1 MQPAI
6 RRIALF
12 FVFAVSFQKII
23 VAQAPANDLCSSLA
37 AATPLTSAITCVT
50 TPGTLKNATATT
62 TASLP
67 AAVCGNSTS
76 VDVWYKFV
84 AQSGYPTVTLG
95 GIGASLNT
103 AGPRIQILSA
113 VCNNTATVYGCG
125 ASPLRP
131 TSALSANTTY
141 YIRITT
147 NATGGG
153 TGGTATAWDFNICI
167 TDPPVNDSCAAATLL
182 TSNTS
187 CANTTGTLLYS
198 TATTSLAACGN
209 TNSADVWYKFVAKS
223 IFPTVT
229 LSNVGANL
237 TTAVPYTQIFSGA
250 CGALTQNVCGTT
262 LITRPSTA
270 LTIGDTYYVRVTTN
284 AATVPSS
291 GAWGFDICVTDPPP
305 VVGSAMNEVFKQTLL
320 VPASNPLN
328 DPWEITYGSDGFLW
342 ITIAKDY
349 KVLRM
354 DPATG
359 AYTTV
364 LDISPTGTGYLTST
378 EHTNYNRLNWT
389 TTGSIP
395 WPQGGLMGLAL
406 HPDFMNAT
414 TPKKYVYLGY
424 VRSQGSVP
432 TDGTGQYYTNFLVR
446 FIYNTGTG
454 KLESPVTLCDT
465 LPGSKDHN
473 SGRLI
478 TAPIG
483 GVNYLFYSSG
493 DMGSGQ
499 YENLTRPVKVQ
510 NINCYEGKILR
521 FNLEEDG
528 DAVQNTGVRNVNYNR
543 WIPSGAG
550 AAGNPYNTYL
560 GVQSAVWNMGHRNVQ
575 GFATGN
581 FGGTDYIY
589 GSSHGPM
596 SDDEINIMEAGKNY
610 GHPLVIGYSADG
622 NYNEAKA
629 GPVGGSL
636 PLLSAT
642 GEADNV
648 TAINALPFGSGYKD
662 PIYSF
667 YPVPKGSTTTCSPG
681 NNSPFVA
688 SVCNVQDVY
697 RNCGG
702 TGNNNFWKSEAPSGM
717 GIYTQPLIP
726 GWKNSL
732 LLASLKWGRMV
743 RVKLNGAGTGI
754 VPTNGV
760 DTIPYFKSQNRY
772 RDMAVAPDGKDI
784 FIINDKSTSTS
795 GPSQDNPSTINCG
808 GCVVKYTFMGYND
821 NTGASSIPT
830 YIPISPGLSNA
841 LTNGTPTVIYADN
854 NDLWVPVTDSLGNI
868 IAEIDANGNNLG
880 NVTATLYKHS
890 GTIRRG
896 HGNAPYLDR
905 SITINVQNQPST
917 AVNVRLYLTTT
928 ELNVLVAASGGSIAS
943 INDVNVFKNTDA
955 NGIAL
960 TAVPA
965 NITPTARTAFG
976 SDYVLKASIS
986 SFSTFYFGGALS
998 TLPIDLITLNG
1009 KYNDQSVLLNWK
1021 TATEVNS
1028 SHFSIERSDDGRNY
1042 KAIGTVA
1049 ANGNSLTPINYSYLD
1064 FDAVQ
1069 HSARDFNYRLKIFDN
1084 NGTYKYSN
1092 AISVSLPGSIGTV
1105 SIFPNPVGN
1114 DLKAAITSPVTGTA
1128 SWRIID
1134 NTGRTI
1140 LYSNTLL
1147 RKGSNTLSI
1156 NTDKLPVGSYY
1167 LYVAGDGINV
1177 KTKFQKL

>member
-1 MQPAI
+1 LKPVLLKIQLTMQPAI

-12 FVFAVSFQKII
+12 LLFAVFFQQII
-23 VAQAPANDLCSSLA
+23 FAQATCGTLPAQ
-37 AATPLTSAITCVT
+37 TLTASITC
-50 TPGTLKNATATT
+50 
-62 TASLP
+62 
-67 AAVCGNSTS
+67 
-76 VDVWYKFV
+76 
-84 AQSGYPTVTLG
+84 
-95 GIGASLNT
+95 
-103 AGPRIQILSA
+103 SA
-113 VCNNTATVYGCG
+113 
-125 ASPLRP
+125 P
-131 TSALSANTTY
+131 
-141 YIRITT
+141 I
-147 NATGGG
+147 
-153 TGGTATAWDFNICI
+153 
-167 TDPPVNDSCAAATLL
+167 
-182 TSNTS
+182 
-187 CANTTGTLLYS
+187 TGTLLNGDATAAAQLPAS
-198 TATTSLAACGN
+198 PCGAATATDA
-209 TNSADVWYKFVAKS
+209 WYSFVAKS

-229 LSNVGANL
+229 LSGIGANL
-237 TTAVPYTQIFSGA
+237 SGTGGGPRTEIFSGS
-250 CGALTQNVCGTT
+250 CGTGTLVKNVCGTT
-262 LITRPSTA
+262 LSTRPATA
-270 LTIGDTYYVRVTTN
+270 LIVGNTYYIRITAINNSVPTTGSWSFN
-284 AATVPSS
+284 
-291 GAWGFDICVTDPPP
+291 ICVTDPPP
-305 VVGSAMNEVFKQTLL
+305 IIGSAMNEVFKQTLL

-349 KVLRM
+349 KVLRI

-359 AYTTV
+359 AVTTV
-364 LDISPTGTGYLTST
+364 LDIAPGATGYLTNT
-378 EHTNYNRLNWT
+378 EHTNYNRVAFPNT
-389 TTGSIP
+389 TVP
-395 WPQGGLMGLAL
+395 WPQGGMMGLAL
-406 HPDFMNAT
+406 HPDFMNTT
-414 TPKKYVYLGY
+414 TPKKFVYIGY

-446 FIYNTGTG
+446 FTYNTGTG

-473 SGRLI
+473 SGRI
-478 TAPIG
+478 IIAPIN
-483 GVNYLFYSSG
+483 GVNYLLYSSG

-510 NINCYEGKILR
+510 DINCYEGKILR

-528 DAVQNTGVRNVNYNR
+528 DVVQNTGVRNVNYNR

-575 GFATGN
+575 GFATAN

-589 GSSHGPM
+589 GSSHGPY

-610 GHPLVIGYSADG
+610 GHPLVIGYSTDS
-622 NYNEAKA
+622 NYNGAKA
-629 GPVGGSL
+629 GPSTGSL
-636 PLLSAT
+636 PLIASVR
-642 GEADNV
+642 GELNNV
-648 TAINALPFGSGYKD
+648 DAINALPFGTGYKD
-662 PIYSF
+662 PIYTF
-667 YPVPKGSTTTCSPG
+667 YPVPKGSTTTCSSPNLYNIQDIYRG
-681 NNSPFVA
+681 CAGTTDNS
-688 SVCNVQDVY
+688 
-697 RNCGG
+697 
-702 TGNNNFWKSEAPSGM
+702 FWKSEAPSGM
-717 GIYTQPLIP
+717 GIYTQPAIP

-743 RVKLNGAGTGI
+743 RVRLNSTGTAI
-754 VPTNGV
+754 QPTNGA

-784 FIINDKSTSTS
+784 FIINDKSASTS
-795 GPSQDNPSTINCG
+795 GPSQGNPSTINCG

-821 NTGASSIPT
+821 NAGVSSIPA
-830 YIPISPGLSNA
+830 YIPIAPGLSNA
-841 LTNGTPTVIYADN
+841 LTNGTPTVINADN

-880 NVTATLYKHS
+880 NITATLYKNN

-896 HGNAPYLDR
+896 YGNAPYLDR
-905 SITINVQNQPST
+905 SITINVQNQPSA
-917 AVNVRLYLTTT
+917 AVNVRLYLTTA
-928 ELNVLVAASGGSIAS
+928 ELNALVAASGGSIAS
-943 INDVNVFKNTDA
+943 ITDVNVFKNTDA

-960 TAVPA
+960 TAIPA
-965 NITPTARTAFG
+965 NITPSARTAFG

-1049 ANGNSLTPINYSYLD
+1049 ANGSSSAPINYSYQD
-1064 FDAVQ
+1064 FDVVQ
-1069 HSARDFNYRLKIFDN
+1069 QSARDFNYRLKIFDN

-1105 SIFPNPVGN
+1105 SVFPNPVVN
-1114 DLKAAITSPVTGTA
+1114 DLKAAVTSPVTGNA

-1140 LYSNTLL
+1140 LYGNAIL
-1147 RKGSNTLSI
+1147 RKGNNDLSI
-1156 NTDKLPVGSYY
+1156 NMNKLTAGSYY

>member
-1 MQPAI
+1 MSLILKPALLKIQFSMQLTF
-6 RRIALF
+6 RRITLFLLFAL
-12 FVFAVSFQKII
+12 SSQTII
-23 VAQAPANDLCSSLA
+23 QAQATCGA
-37 AATPLTSAITCVT
+37 AA
-50 TPGTLKNATATT
+50 
-62 TASLP
+62 
-67 AAVCGNSTS
+67 
-76 VDVWYKFV
+76 
-84 AQSGYPTVTLG
+84 
-95 GIGASLNT
+95 
-103 AGPRIQILSA
+103 
-113 VCNNTATVYGCG
+113 
-125 ASPLRP
+125 
-131 TSALSANTTY
+131 
-141 YIRITT
+141 
-147 NATGGG
+147 
-153 TGGTATAWDFNICI
+153 
-167 TDPPVNDSCAAATLL
+167 LL
-182 TSNTS
+182 TSSTT
-187 CANTTGTLLYS
+187 CTNTTGTLLS
-198 TATTSLAACGN
+198 GNATAAAQLPASPCGAATATDA
-209 TNSADVWYKFVAKS
+209 WYSFVAKS

-229 LSNVGANL
+229 LSGIGASL
-237 TTAVPYTQIFSGA
+237 TGTGGGPRTEIFSGS
-250 CGALTQNVCGTT
+250 CGTGTLVKNVCGTT
-262 LITRPSTA
+262 LSTRPATA
-270 LTIGDTYYVRVTTN
+270 LTIGNTYYVRITAIN
-284 AATVPSS
+284 NTVPTT
-291 GAWGFDICVTDPPP
+291 GTWGFSICVTDPPP
-305 VVGSAMNEVFKQTLL
+305 VIGSAMNEVFKQTLL

-328 DPWEITYGSDGFLW
+328 DPWEITYGTDGFLW

-359 AYTTV
+359 AVTTV
-364 LDISPTGTGYLTST
+364 LDIAPGASGYLTGA
-378 EHTNYNRLNWT
+378 EHTNFNRVAFPNT
-389 TTGSIP
+389 TVP
-395 WPQGGLMGLAL
+395 WPQGGMMGLAL
-406 HPDFMNAT
+406 HPDFMNTT
-414 TPKKYVYLGY
+414 TPKKFVYVGY

-446 FIYNTGTG
+446 FTYNTGTG

-473 SGRLI
+473 SGRI
-478 TAPIG
+478 IIAPVNGI
-483 GVNYLFYSSG
+483 NYLLYSSG

-543 WIPSGAG
+543 WIPSGSG

-596 SDDEINIMEAGKNY
+596 SDDEINIMEASKNY

-648 TAINALPFGSGYKD
+648 VAINALPFGSGYKD

-681 NNSPFVA
+681 VNSPFAA

-702 TGNNNFWKSEAPSGM
+702 TSNNNYWKSEAPSGM
-717 GIYTQPLIP
+717 GIYTQPVIP

-743 RVKLNGAGTGI
+743 RVRLNSTGTGI
-754 VPTNGV
+754 QQTNGV

-795 GPSQDNPSTINCG
+795 GPSQDNPGTINCG

-821 NTGASSIPT
+821 NAGASSIPT
-830 YIPISPGLSNA
+830 YITIAPGLSNA
-841 LTNGTPTVIYADN
+841 LTNGTPTVINADN
-854 NDLWVPVTDSLGNI
+854 NDLWVPITDSLGNI
-868 IAEIDANGNNLG
+868 VAEIDANGNNLG
-880 NVTATLYKHS
+880 NITATLYKNN
-890 GTIRRG
+890 GPIRTG
-896 HGNAPYLDR
+896 YAGSPYLDR
-905 SITINVQNQPST
+905 SITINVQNPPASN
-917 AVNVRLYLTTT
+917 VNVRFYLTAV
-928 ELNVLVAASGGSIAS
+928 ELNALVAASGGSITS

-960 TAVPA
+960 TAVPT
-965 NITPTARTAFG
+965 NITPTARTTFG
-976 SDYVLKASIS
+976 SSSFYVIKASIN

-998 TLPIDLITLNG
+998 ALPVDLITLKG

-1021 TATEVNS
+1021 TVTEVNS
-1028 SHFSIERSDDGRNY
+1028 SHFSIERSGDGRNY

-1049 ANGNSLTPINYSYLD
+1049 ANGNSATQVNYSYLD
-1064 FDAVQ
+1064 FDVVNQ
-1069 HSARDFNYRLKIFDN
+1069 SSKDFYYRLKMFDN
-1084 NGTYKYSN
+1084 IGTYKYSN
-1092 AISVSLPGSIGTV
+1092 AISVSLPGSTGIV
-1105 SIFPNPVGN
+1105 SVFPNPVVN
-1114 DLKAAITSPVTGTA
+1114 DLKAAVMSPVTGNA
-1128 SWRIID
+1128 SWRVID

-1140 LYSNTLL
+1140 LYGNTLL
-1147 RKGSNTLSI
+1147 RKGNNTLSI
-1156 NTDKLPVGSYY
+1156 NMDKLSVGSYY